1 MQILLA
7 NAKLMRDATS
17 SYQLSQPLFQ
27 TLANG
32 IATEMATKST
42 EEIARMLW
50 CSTGIAKENWLRF
63 QNYFSAS
70 PMPAI
75 MAYNGQAYKH
85 LRAESLSQEELDF
98 SQHHL
103 WITCFLYGMLRP
115 LDAVVPYRME
125 HNVRLKATAGQPL
138 SHYWRDKLTDRL
150 IESVREDDGILVH
163 LSTAEYEQLFDW
175 RRVCEEVKVIQP
187 LFYVRQERGMRV
199 QAVWAKACRGA
210 MVRHILT
217 HRPIRQRHCR
227 NSATRDSLSDPI
239 SERSVSLTS
248 LGMTDDTLYAGSS
261 SMPVLIN

>member
-27 TLANG
+27 AQANG

-42 EEIARMLW
+42 EEIARLLG

-115 LDAVVPYRME
+115 MDAVVPYRME

-150 IESVREDDGILVH
+150 IESVREDDGILLH

-175 RRVCEEVKVIQP
+175 QRVCSELMVVHP
-187 LFYVRQERGMRV
+187 FFHVRQPDGGLKI

-210 MVRHILT
+210 MLRYVLENRIS
-217 HRPIRQRHCR
+217 RP
-227 NSATRDSLSDPI
+227 SLLQSFAYEGFVFNPHA
-239 SERSVSLTS
+239 
-248 LGMTDDTLYAGSS
+248 GDDTH
-261 SMPVLIN
+261 PHFVRET

>member
-42 EEIARMLW
+42 EEIARLLG

-115 LDAVVPYRME
+115 MDAVVPYRME

-217 HRPIRQRHCR
+217 HRADTPEALQEFCYEGFSFRPDIGEERFPHFV
-227 NSATRDSLSDPI
+227 RDD
-239 SERSVSLTS
+239 R
-248 LGMTDDTLYAGSS
+248 
-261 SMPVLIN
+261 

>member
-27 TLANG
+27 AQANG

-42 EEIARMLW
+42 EEIARLLG

-138 SHYWRDKLTDRL
+138 SHYWRDKLTD
-150 IESVREDDGILVH
+150 
-163 LSTAEYEQLFDW
+163 
-175 RRVCEEVKVIQP
+175 
-187 LFYVRQERGMRV
+187 
-199 QAVWAKACRGA
+199 
-210 MVRHILT
+210 
-217 HRPIRQRHCR
+217 
-227 NSATRDSLSDPI
+227 
-239 SERSVSLTS
+239 
-248 LGMTDDTLYAGSS
+248 
-261 SMPVLIN
+261 